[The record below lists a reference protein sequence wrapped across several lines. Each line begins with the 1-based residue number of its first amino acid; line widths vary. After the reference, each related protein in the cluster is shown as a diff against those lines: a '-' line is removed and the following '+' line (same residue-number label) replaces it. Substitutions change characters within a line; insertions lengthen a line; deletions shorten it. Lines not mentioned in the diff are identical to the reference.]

1 MFNSKLTL
9 IRISLAENSNHSQ
22 SKVDARLASLD
33 AAPTSAPSAPTPEP
47 MHPELEDGFENV
59 VYPELSEVR
68 RSDWSR

>member
-33 AAPTSAPSAPTPEP
+33 AAP
-47 MHPELEDGFENV
+47 ELEDGFENI
-59 VYPELSEVR
+59 VYPELLP
-68 RSDWSR
+68 RSDWSRRG